1 MALNIQRGPTREPI
15 RLLLH
20 GVSGI
25 GKTTFAAAI
34 PNAVF
39 VSAEDGGGDLDIARI
54 PVDSWPAAMRAVS
67 DLAREPH
74 DFDTVVVDTIST
86 LERFC
91 HAQVVVDAKAVSID
105 EAYGGYGRGYTAAV
119 TEQEK
124 LVRALD
130 ELRARRRMN
139 VVLLC
144 HTSIKKFDDPRGL
157 PYDRY
162 MLAMNEKAAKLWM
175 AWADDVLFA
184 NYEVRVKADGN
195 AATAKKGKARDE
207 VPDRVVYTETRPA
220 FDAKNRHGLPADI
233 PLDWPEFSAAIR
245 WNERTSAARGASPAP
260 AHVTGEPTTADLRA
274 ACVHALRELNWT
286 NQDVSA
292 LLSPYGATKLD
303 EVPAS
308 NRADVLSA
316 LRVPRPNNK

>member
-1 MALNIQRGPTREPI
+1 MALNIQRGATREPI

-39 VSAEDGGGDLDIARI
+39 VSAEDGGGDLDIARLQ
-54 PVDSWPAAMRAVS
+54 VDSWPAAIRAVG
-67 DLAREPH
+67 DLLREPH
-74 DFDTVVVDTIST
+74 DFETVVVDTIST

-91 HAQVVVDAKAVSID
+91 HAQVVTDAKAVSID

-144 HTSIKKFDDPRGL
+144 HTHIKKFDDPRGL

-207 VPDRVVYTETRPA
+207 VPDRVIYTETRPA
-220 FDAKNRHGLPADI
+220 FDAKNRHGLPADL
-233 PLDWPEFSAAIR
+233 PLDWPEFAKAIR
-245 WNERTSAARGASPAP
+245 WEERASAARGVVPAT
-260 AHVTGEPTTADLRA
+260 AEPTVAELRA
-274 ACVHALRELNWT
+274 ACVYALRELDWT
-286 NQDVSA
+286 NEDVSA
-292 LLSPYGATKLD
+292 LLSRFGADKLD
-303 EVPAS
+303 KVPAN
-308 NRADVLSA
+308 NRAEVLA
-316 LRVPRPNNK
+316 TLRESHTPANK